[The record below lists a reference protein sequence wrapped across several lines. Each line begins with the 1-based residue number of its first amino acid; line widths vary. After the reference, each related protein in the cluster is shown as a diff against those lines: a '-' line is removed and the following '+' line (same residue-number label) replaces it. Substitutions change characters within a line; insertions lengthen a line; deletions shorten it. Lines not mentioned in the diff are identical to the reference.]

1 MMPYWWWV
9 EIGVCVLWGDRPCLE
24 VDVVCWMLAYRWYV
38 CEEHPHRLYFH
49 GERVWKVVCEM
60 FLYVCWGC
68 VGFTVGFSFHRGFT
82 RCGIMVKRV
91 LIMLVSFLGMK
102 LIYLRVW
109 VMLVWHSSMDS
120 GLCVAVWVVW
130 VLCWTSCGLWAS
142 RLLANHHQLNNN
154 QSYLSLITPLGA

>member
-1 MMPYWWWV
+1 MSV
-9 EIGVCVLWGDRPCLE
+9 SVF
-24 VDVVCWMLAYRWYV
+24 
-38 CEEHPHRLYFH
+38 CEEIDPVLRLMLCECWRGSGMFVRNILTAFYFH
-49 GERVWKVVCEM
+49 GERVWKVVCET

-68 VGFTVGFSFHRGFT
+68 VRFTVGFAFHRGFT
-82 RCGIMVKRV
+82 RCGIIMVKRV

-130 VLCWTSCGLWAS
+130 VVCGTSCGLWIS
-142 RLLANHHQLNNN
+142 RLLANHHQLNND
-154 QSYLSLITPLGA
+154 QSYLSPITPLGA